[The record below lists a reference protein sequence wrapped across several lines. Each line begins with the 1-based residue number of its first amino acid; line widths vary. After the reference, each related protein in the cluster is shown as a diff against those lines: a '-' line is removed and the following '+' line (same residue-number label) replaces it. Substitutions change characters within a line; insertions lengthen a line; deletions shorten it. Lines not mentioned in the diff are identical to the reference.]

1 MFVKKGCVVTS
12 NQILDQRLGSCTI
25 SLKSGLNLAKNI
37 YQKKKNP
44 STVTSVQVVSSFN
57 VPPTSSFDQVHFRP
71 PCKTIVQTLYFLDL
85 PLSVIYYAHR
95 VVDKGYA
102 MILNFIIFLS
112 LRQSKASKMHFNVTS
127 TTFFRKQALNRR

>member
-1 MFVKKGCVVTS
+1 MYDLFEIWFYAIAQTWLR
-12 NQILDQRLGSCTI
+12 IFT
-25 SLKSGLNLAKNI
+25 
-37 YQKKKNP
+37 KKKTP

-85 PLSVIYYAHR
+85 SLSVIYYTHR

-102 MILNFIIFLS
+102 MILNYY
-112 LRQSKASKMHFNVTS
+112 
-127 TTFFRKQALNRR
+127 FF